1 MLQVKQLQNDQ
12 NQNVLLIV
20 HDESGRSHD
29 LINKLIKILTQKA
42 PDDPDP
48 TDK

>member
-42 PDDPDP
+42 PDEKDNE
-48 TDK
+48 K

>member
-42 PDDPDP
+42 PDDPNNS
-48 TDK
+48 DK